1 VKLHK
6 CSSLSQKVISVT
18 RESMALEPKEK
29 HQVTF
34 DRGQKNMTVG
44 AIRRLKPTVPDLEGH
59 SAQLFQNKLLVIPE
73 APNTSGKAE
82 LFMHS
87 PALSPFHIWGK
98 NLKFERN
105 NRPRFKNIL
114 EHGMV
119 DICFENCSRMSEAH
133 FSVASDFKTHFV
145 NYIGERGDNV
155 PRLFSRLPD
164 IETPICLNR
173 KRKRPDKHA
182 LCPQIRRAQENEGF
196 ACISRNTRPRISHI
210 SILEPEESIRKDN
223 QACIHFSET
232 SINFTDDAC
241 KVDMERCK
249 KLMFRQSFTCELSPS
264 FTFGFH
270 SDNHEA
276 NASAGKVKSVLRSN
290 SSVYQERLQS
300 CHGDICIAPL
310 NPKESARIKS
320 FSGDRLLEGTSS
332 YQYVPS
338 CSIPNLKVGEQ
349 SGTHVPICSTFLNMK
364 FPKNFNLPSKE
375 QLIKKFSV
383 FGSVDSSNTS
393 VFCYTGSAQVAFF
406 EESDAV
412 AAYQYA
418 KRKVWFGDAGIR
430 FWLDPFEHKR
440 RKLKHLYH
448 VHPSAKLTGSPL
460 KSCLKKSNSLKPE
473 NRKKHYRVRFTI
485 ET

>member
-1 VKLHK
+1 VKLHQ
-6 CSSLSQKVISVT
+6 CSSLSQKVLSVT
-18 RESMALEPKEK
+18 RESTDLEPKEK
-29 HQVTF
+29 HQVIS
-34 DRGQKNMTVG
+34 DREQEYMTIG

-59 SAQLFQNKLLVIPE
+59 SVPLFQNKLWIIPK
-73 APNTSGKAE
+73 APTTHGKAE

-98 NLKFERN
+98 NLKLERK
-105 NRPRFKNIL
+105 NRPRFKNTL

-119 DICFENCSRMSEAH
+119 DICFENCSRMSEAQ
-133 FSVASDFKTHFV
+133 FSIASDFKTHLV
-145 NYIGERGDNV
+145 DYIGERGDNV
-155 PRLFSRLPD
+155 PRLCSRLPD
-164 IETPICLNR
+164 IETTICLNR
-173 KRKRPDKHA
+173 KRKRPDKHI

-232 SINFTDDAC
+232 SINFTDEAC

-264 FTFGFH
+264 LAFGFH

-276 NASAGKVKSVLRSN
+276 IAGAAKVKSVLRSN
-290 SSVYQERLQS
+290 SLVYQERLQRS
-300 CHGDICIAPL
+300 CHGDITPL

-320 FSGDRLLEGTSS
+320 FSGDRLLEGTNS
-332 YQYVPS
+332 YQYVAY
-338 CSIPNLKVGEQ
+338 SIPNLKVGEQ

-375 QLIKKFSV
+375 QLIKKFRV

-430 FWLDPFEHKR
+430 FWLHPFEHKR
-440 RKLKHLYH
+440 RELKNLYH